1 MHLNRTRCVMTW
13 LPVALAGILAAA
25 CHENPIGPPVSAT
38 GLPGAQT
45 KTIPAP
51 PISTLRST
59 APAMNSVCGTGTNWV
74 LSDGKRT
81 VGSVVVNNDATNLYI
96 TYSVPTKYWWL
107 SDSRIAVA
115 KNAADIPKDDSGQ
128 PSPWDFP
135 TGVGHNPPVTAY
147 TYTVALS
154 SIGVSAGQVAYVA
167 AFGGVVHPV
176 VESDAGMEGDWEWIV
191 MWGLTS
197 QSSTETI
204 HPYTIAACAGQTPPP
219 PPPPAPTPTGG
230 IITITFDDGWKTTIA
245 NAYPVLR
252 DLGLKGNI
260 AVNPTPIDEGWSA
273 YMTLADLNTLW
284 GAGWSIVSHTMD
296 HQDLTTLSATAM
308 EAEIRDSKA
317 WVAAHGF
324 GPTNVF
330 IVPFHS
336 WGDRERTMIA
346 KYHKYVRG
354 HTIDEFYPEL
364 FQAVPITQPMDLTAF
379 EPEFAPYKTA
389 DGRALTMSKVK
400 YAVDNGYFLDL
411 MFHKIPADQVA
422 NFKTLMTQVAA
433 YKANI
438 KTWKDVAQ

>member
-1 MHLNRTRCVMTW
+1 VILNLVRRRATAW
-13 LPVALAGILAAA
+13 LPLALAGLFAAG
-25 CHENPIGPPVSAT
+25 CRENAVVEPGPDGS
-38 GLPGAQT
+38 LPAAQT

-51 PISTLRST
+51 TLSSLRAT
-59 APAMNSVCGTGTNWV
+59 APTNTAVCGAGTNWV

-81 VGSVVVNNDATNLYI
+81 VGSVKVNNDATNIYV
-96 TYSVPTKYWWL
+96 TYAVPTQHWWL

-115 KNAADIPKDDSGQ
+115 KTAAAIPNDGAGH
-128 PSPWDFP
+128 PSPWDFALG
-135 TGVGHNPPVTAY
+135 TSHEPPITSF
-147 TYTVALS
+147 TYTVSLAS
-154 SIGVSAGQVAYVA
+154 VGVTAGQTAYVA
-167 AFGGVVHPV
+167 AFAGVVHPV
-176 VESDAGMEGDWEWIV
+176 VESNYDGDWEWIV

-197 QSSTETI
+197 QTSLETI
-204 HPYTIAACAGQTPPP
+204 HPYTVAACAGQTPPP
-219 PPPPAPTPTGG
+219 PPPPPPTAGG
-230 IITITFDDGWKTTIA
+230 IITITFDDGWKTTVT

-260 AVNPTPIDEGWSA
+260 AVNPTPIDEGWSS

-296 HQDLTTLSATAM
+296 HADLTTLSPAAM

-317 WVAAHGF
+317 WVVAHNF
-324 GPTNVF
+324 GPASVF

-336 WGDRERTMIA
+336 WGTRERTVIQ
-346 KYHKYVRG
+346 KYHTYTRG
-354 HTIDEFYPEL
+354 HTIDEFWPEL
-364 FQAVPITQPMDLTAF
+364 FQPVPITKPMDLTAF

-411 MFHKIPADQVA
+411 MFHKIPTDQVT
-422 NFKTLMTQVAA
+422 NFRTLMTQVAA

-438 KTWKDVAQ
+438 RTWKEVAQ